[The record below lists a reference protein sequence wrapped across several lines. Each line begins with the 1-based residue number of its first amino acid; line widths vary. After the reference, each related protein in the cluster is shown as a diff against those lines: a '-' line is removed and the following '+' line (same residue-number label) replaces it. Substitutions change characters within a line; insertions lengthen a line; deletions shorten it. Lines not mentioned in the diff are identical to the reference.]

1 MLLVKTIISV
11 MRMGRNFGKE
21 IYNLPKSSGFIL
33 FNQSCHC
40 FSSSVFV
47 FSGSGRSRLFAASI
61 TFSSTNMGDL
71 VLNARAI
78 ASDGRES
85 IEIVILDDK
94 GYEDD
99 LRIEVEDT
107 GVYISQWNSILNEE
121 TNIRISN
128 KQWME
133 LIAAINSPE
142 GAFILE
148 ESRKK
153 WK

>member
-1 MLLVKTIISV
+1 MFTVEYEHDT
-11 MRMGRNFGKE
+11 
-21 IYNLPKSSGFIL
+21 
-33 FNQSCHC
+33 
-40 FSSSVFV
+40 
-47 FSGSGRSRLFAASI
+47 
-61 TFSSTNMGDL
+61 
-71 VLNARAI
+71 
-78 ASDGRES
+78 

-121 TNIRISN
+121 CSLRISN
-128 KQWME
+128 KQWLE

>member
-1 MLLVKTIISV
+1 MYTVEYEHET
-11 MRMGRNFGKE
+11 
-21 IYNLPKSSGFIL
+21 
-33 FNQSCHC
+33 
-40 FSSSVFV
+40 
-47 FSGSGRSRLFAASI
+47 
-61 TFSSTNMGDL
+61 
-71 VLNARAI
+71 
-78 ASDGRES
+78 

-99 LRIEVEDT
+99 LKIEVEDT

>member
-1 MLLVKTIISV
+1 MYTVEYEHDT
-11 MRMGRNFGKE
+11 
-21 IYNLPKSSGFIL
+21 
-33 FNQSCHC
+33 
-40 FSSSVFV
+40 
-47 FSGSGRSRLFAASI
+47 
-61 TFSSTNMGDL
+61 
-71 VLNARAI
+71 
-78 ASDGRES
+78 

-107 GVYISQWNSILNEE
+107 GVYISQWNSVLNEE
-121 TNIRISN
+121 SSLRISN

>member
-1 MLLVKTIISV
+1 MFTVEYEHET
-11 MRMGRNFGKE
+11 
-21 IYNLPKSSGFIL
+21 
-33 FNQSCHC
+33 
-40 FSSSVFV
+40 
-47 FSGSGRSRLFAASI
+47 
-61 TFSSTNMGDL
+61 
-71 VLNARAI
+71 
-78 ASDGRES
+78 

-99 LRIEVEDT
+99 LKIEVEDT

>member
-1 MLLVKTIISV
+1 MYTVEYEHDT
-11 MRMGRNFGKE
+11 
-21 IYNLPKSSGFIL
+21 
-33 FNQSCHC
+33 
-40 FSSSVFV
+40 
-47 FSGSGRSRLFAASI
+47 
-61 TFSSTNMGDL
+61 
-71 VLNARAI
+71 
-78 ASDGRES
+78 

-148 ESRKK
+148 ESSKK

>member
-1 MLLVKTIISV
+1 MYTVEYEHET
-11 MRMGRNFGKE
+11 
-21 IYNLPKSSGFIL
+21 
-33 FNQSCHC
+33 
-40 FSSSVFV
+40 
-47 FSGSGRSRLFAASI
+47 
-61 TFSSTNMGDL
+61 
-71 VLNARAI
+71 
-78 ASDGRES
+78 

>member
-1 MLLVKTIISV
+1 MYTVEYEHET
-11 MRMGRNFGKE
+11 
-21 IYNLPKSSGFIL
+21 
-33 FNQSCHC
+33 
-40 FSSSVFV
+40 
-47 FSGSGRSRLFAASI
+47 
-61 TFSSTNMGDL
+61 
-71 VLNARAI
+71 
-78 ASDGRES
+78 

-121 TNIRISN
+121 TNVRISN

>member
-1 MLLVKTIISV
+1 MYTVEYEHET
-11 MRMGRNFGKE
+11 
-21 IYNLPKSSGFIL
+21 
-33 FNQSCHC
+33 
-40 FSSSVFV
+40 
-47 FSGSGRSRLFAASI
+47 
-61 TFSSTNMGDL
+61 
-71 VLNARAI
+71 
-78 ASDGRES
+78 

-99 LRIEVEDT
+99 LRIEIEDT

>member
-1 MLLVKTIISV
+1 MFTVEYEHDT
-11 MRMGRNFGKE
+11 
-21 IYNLPKSSGFIL
+21 
-33 FNQSCHC
+33 
-40 FSSSVFV
+40 
-47 FSGSGRSRLFAASI
+47 
-61 TFSSTNMGDL
+61 
-71 VLNARAI
+71 
-78 ASDGRES
+78 

-107 GVYISQWNSILNEE
+107 GVYISQWNSVLNEE
-121 TNIRISN
+121 SSLRISN
-128 KQWME
+128 KQWLE

-142 GAFILE
+142 GAFIIE

>member
-1 MLLVKTIISV
+1 MFTVEYEHDT
-11 MRMGRNFGKE
+11 
-21 IYNLPKSSGFIL
+21 
-33 FNQSCHC
+33 
-40 FSSSVFV
+40 
-47 FSGSGRSRLFAASI
+47 
-61 TFSSTNMGDL
+61 
-71 VLNARAI
+71 
-78 ASDGRES
+78 